1 MSIILLYPS
10 VAIPEHKISTQMVT
24 KSDNLFFTTG
34 IAPKPGSLQV
44 GPTVL
49 PYLKFLTKQATTNIK
64 IISEQ
69 PLHTEH

>member
-1 MSIILLYPS
+1 
-10 VAIPEHKISTQMVT
+10 MVT
-24 KSDNLFFTTG
+24 RSDNLFFTTG
-34 IAPKPGSLQV
+34 IAPKQGSLQV

-49 PYLKFLTKQATTNIK
+49 PYLKFLTKQATTKIK